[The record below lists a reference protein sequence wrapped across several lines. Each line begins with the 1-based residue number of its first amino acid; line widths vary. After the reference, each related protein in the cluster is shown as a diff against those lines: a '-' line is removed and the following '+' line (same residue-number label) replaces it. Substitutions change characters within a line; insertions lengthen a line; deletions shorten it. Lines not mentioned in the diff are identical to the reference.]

1 MGRLVADPDHESV
14 EYAVLISDA
23 WQNRGLG
30 GVLTDA
36 CVEIARGWGLS
47 QMVAQTTTDNAR
59 MLALFRKRGYVI
71 EPDDEGLMKVEKA
84 LT

>member
-1 MGRLVADPDHESV
+1 MLV
-14 EYAVLISDA
+14 SDV

-36 CVEIARGWGLS
+36 CEEIARGWGLER
-47 QMVAQTTTDNAR
+47 MVAQTTADNAR

-71 EPDDEGLMKVEKA
+71 EPDEEGLMKVEKA
-84 LT
+84 LR